1 MCSSLVDWPIYPRL
15 ANTMRALN
23 DAQNTGRMRYAT
35 SPPRHAP
42 GNIRLPRTP
51 HRRPSNI
58 PPAML
63 RLSRP
68 TSWPPP
74 NSREKQTNHYAGE
87 TRHAPNFGLCRE
99 VPPAPSMCLGRI
111 GGNGRRRRVEIEG
124 YAPSAPCDDK
134 CAKIPLSSIRTGAR
148 RDKEWHGPAPAFSGQ
163 KPVNTRHHENDALRP
178 SASGGPQGPAC
189 FRPAP
194 APGCLT
200 ARMAGISSHLARAGK
215 RDRPA

>member
-35 SPPRHAP
+35 SLPRHAP
-42 GNIRLPRTP
+42 GNIRLPRIR

-74 NSREKQTNHYAGE
+74 NSWEKQTNHHAGE
-87 TRHAPNFGLCRE
+87 ARHAPNFGLCRE

-111 GGNGRRRRVEIEG
+111 GGNGRRRRVGIEG
-124 YAPSAPCDDK
+124 YAPSATCDDK
-134 CAKIPLSSIRTGAR
+134 CAKIPLSSIRIGAR
-148 RDKEWHGPAPAFSGQ
+148 RDKGWHA
-163 KPVNTRHHENDALRP
+163 TRLLRP
-178 SASGGPQGPAC
+178 SIRAIMRMTRFAPPRQAARRAPPA
-189 FRPAP
+189 FVRPLRPA
-194 APGCLT
+194 A
-200 ARMAGISSHLARAGK
+200 
-215 RDRPA
+215 